1 MISTLPLHLVF
12 NGVVYSGNSGV
23 MYDMYV
29 VTQDF
34 AEAEI
39 PTSEN
44 TRWASQGTFAQPDWS
59 RLPPLYNSLGS
70 LSEMDTKTYAQTLDQ
85 IWISEWSAV
94 LVILSYRNAT
104 HPLRDY
110 YTPGDVVPHPPQ
122 YRIECGPKNNYQGG
136 WYDTSHKDNEVA
148 NNNVCRVYFTSD
160 ERTLA
165 CYIPVSHCLVQE
177 AERHCTLSFHVLIM
191 IAVIVCN
198 VVKLGCIVVMIWRR
212 GPTPLITL
220 RDAVAS
226 LMIQVSMAGV
236 IIITVIVL
244 GLPLRHVP
252 R

>member
-1 MISTLPLHLVF
+1 
-12 NGVVYSGNSGV
+12 

-70 LSEMDTKTYAQTLDQ
+70 LSEMDAKTCAQTLDQ

-122 YRIECGPKNNYQGG
+122 HRIECGPKNNYQGG
-136 WYDTSHKDNEVA
+136 WCDTSHKDNEVA
-148 NNNVCRVYFTSD
+148 NNHVCRAYFTSQ
-160 ERTLA
+160 ERALD
-165 CYIPVSHCLVQE
+165 YNMPVSHCLAQE
-177 AERHCTLSFHVLIM
+177 AEQHCTLSFHVPIM
-191 IAVIVCN
+191 IAVIICN
-198 VVKLGCIVVMIWRR
+198 IVKLGCIVVMIWRIE
-212 GPTPLITL
+212 PTPLITL
-220 RDAVAS
+220 GDAVAS
-226 LMIQVSMAGV
+226 FLDNPGKYGRRDL
-236 IIITVIVL
+236 ITVLVL
-244 GLPLRHVP
+244 CLLPSNVP
-252 R
+252 G